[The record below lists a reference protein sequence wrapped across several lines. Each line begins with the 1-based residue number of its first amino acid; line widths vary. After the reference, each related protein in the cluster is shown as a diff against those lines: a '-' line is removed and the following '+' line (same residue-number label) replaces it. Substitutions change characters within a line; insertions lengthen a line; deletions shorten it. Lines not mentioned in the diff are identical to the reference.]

1 MGRDVAKKVE
11 EKFVELLFSIESP
24 RWISTS
30 SRFSSILNRRGVS
43 YCGTMSTRRQISK
56 SSLRKGVRA
65 TSPSENQINSASE
78 QAEYGQMWGDVN
90 NEKTNE
96 IEELLDQLRL
106 RPVSRALNPLHNL
119 L

>member
-1 MGRDVAKKVE
+1 M
-11 EKFVELLFSIESP
+11 
-24 RWISTS
+24 
-30 SRFSSILNRRGVS
+30 S

-65 TSPSENQINSASE
+65 TSPSENQTNSASE
-78 QAEYGQMWGDVN
+78 QAQMWGDVN

-106 RPVSRALNPLHNL
+106 RLRPVSRALNPLHNL